1 MSFLTWVRD
10 LFAKLADSGQQSP
23 PMLIDRTVL
32 PRPQAAP
39 AAQPGA
45 VARPRDAATEARM
58 AQQRIHRGFAA
69 ALPVED
75 RFGLSGRTM
84 EIDRL
89 VRAMLSERKHVVV
102 YGARGSGK
110 TSLIRVFGELADEVG
125 QVVLYESISGA
136 IGFADIFRPFLSALP
151 GANRDTPVGRA
162 VAALRDRP
170 FTARDLAGA
179 LVEVR
184 TATVLV
190 IDEFDRIEDRATKE
204 EVAALMKLLS
214 DMHARLTICVV
225 GIATSVTDLVEGHPS
240 LRRHMAGVAV
250 GPIARDELVTL
261 VENCTRKSG
270 LTIEPDAA
278 LRLANGAYGS
288 PYHARLFGL
297 NAALAANQR
306 GSNRIEAGDVDAG
319 FAAALT
325 DWAEVSGPAYGLFD
339 HLLRD
344 PAARSPLL
352 QIAESAAL
360 AMGDGGTGSA
370 APQAVVDALSPALVP
385 ATPGRYVFQ
394 DSLAPQFLAVMAAH
408 GARANR
414 FVGQ

>member
-1 MSFLTWVRD
+1 MGFLTWISD
-10 LFAKLADSGQQSP
+10 LFGKLADSGRQSQP
-23 PMLIDRTVL
+23 LLIDRTVT
-32 PRPQAAP
+32 AP
-39 AAQPGA
+39 SRAPSPAQGGA
-45 VARPRDAATEARM
+45 VPRPRDPAVESRI

-136 IGFADIFRPFLSALP
+136 IGFSDIFRPFLSALP
-151 GANRDTPVGRA
+151 GADRDTPVGRA
-162 VAALRDRP
+162 VAGLRDRT

-190 IDEFDRIEDRATKE
+190 IDEFDRVEDAGVKE

-225 GIATSVTDLVEGHPS
+225 GIATSVTDLVAGHPS

-250 GPIARDELVTL
+250 GPIAQDELVTL
-261 VENCTRKSG
+261 IENCTRKSG
-270 LTIEPDAA
+270 LTIEPDVAA
-278 LRLANGAYGS
+278 LLAQGAYGS

-297 NAALAANQR
+297 NAALAANRR
-306 GSNRIEAGDVDAG
+306 GSNRIEAADVDAG
-319 FAAALT
+319 FATALT
-325 DWAEVSGPAYGLFD
+325 DWAEVSAQAYGLFN

-344 PAARSPLL
+344 PAARGPLL
-352 QIAESAAL
+352 QIAEAATL
-360 AMGDGGTGSA
+360 TVVDGGQGPVV
-370 APQAVVDALSPALVP
+370 PQPVVDALSPALQQ
-385 ATPGRYVFQ
+385 AAPGRYVFH
-394 DSLAPQFLAVMAAH
+394 DSLAPQFLAIMAAN

>member
-23 PMLIDRTVL
+23 PMMIDRSVT
-32 PRPQAAP
+32 PRPQEAP
-39 AAQPGA
+39 TAQPGA
-45 VARPRDAATEARM
+45 VARPRDAAADARM

-151 GANRDTPVGRA
+151 GADRDTPVGRA

-270 LTIEPDAA
+270 LTIERDAA

-306 GSNRIEAGDVDAG
+306 GSDRIEAGDVDAG
-319 FAAALT
+319 FTAALT

-360 AMGDGGTGSA
+360 SMGDGGTGSA
-370 APQAVVDALSPALVP
+370 APQAVVDALSGALVP

>member
-1 MSFLTWVRD
+1 MSFLTWIRD
-10 LFAKLADSGQQSP
+10 LFDKLADSGRQSP
-23 PMLIDRTVL
+23 PLLIDRSVTSRPVAPSPLQGGTVS
-32 PRPQAAP
+32 
-39 AAQPGA
+39 
-45 VARPRDAATEARM
+45 RPRDAAAEARM

-136 IGFADIFRPFLSALP
+136 IGFSDIFRPFLSALP
-151 GANRDTPVGRA
+151 GADRDTPVGRA
-162 VAALRDRP
+162 VAALRDR
-170 FTARDLAGA
+170 TYSARDLAGA

-184 TATVLV
+184 TSTVLV
-190 IDEFDRIEDRATKE
+190 IDEFDRIEDGATKE

-225 GIATSVTDLVEGHPS
+225 GIATSVTDLVAGHPS

-250 GPIARDELVTL
+250 GPIAHEELVTL
-261 VENCTRKSG
+261 IENCARKSG
-270 LTIEPDAA
+270 MEIEADSAQ
-278 LRLANGAYGS
+278 RLAHGAYGS

-297 NAALAANQR
+297 NAALAANRR
-306 GSNRIEAGDVDAG
+306 GSDRIGSGDVDAG
-319 FAAALT
+319 FATALT
-325 DWAEVSGPAYGLFD
+325 DWAEVSGAAYGLFD

-344 PAARSPLL
+344 PAARAPLL
-352 QIAESAAL
+352 QIAESATL
-360 AMGDGGTGSA
+360 TVVDGGTRPA
-370 APQAVVDALSPALVP
+370 VPQAVVDALSPAL
-385 ATPGRYVFQ
+385 AQAAPGRYVFQ
-394 DSLAPQFLAVMAAH
+394 DSLAPQFLAVMATH